1 MDTDTPHAPGNG
13 GSDAPAT
20 ILIIGGRLEALRKAR
35 ELGLRTV
42 FLQHKE
48 RLLPGQAET
57 ADVLLL
63 VDYLDWEVTRPIVRA
78 AHEAYGFTAVMTLV
92 EQATELAGRIND
104 MLGFDGT
111 SYEVA
116 RRFHDKL
123 RMREWLHSTGFESVG
138 CAEVSSAADVRD
150 FAGRYGFPVI
160 VKPLDGTASRGIA
173 VIHGP
178 EETDRAWAELTG
190 LRGRDD
196 LPMATF
202 YPVDRFIAEEY
213 IDGVEY
219 SVESFSFDGRHVVV
233 SITDKFHDGCVEMGH
248 ALPAILSD
256 EDESAIVDHVVGF
269 LTAMGLRH
277 GVGHTEIKLSSKG
290 PRIIEGHDR
299 VAGDRLLDF
308 MAVTHGFDIERYAS
322 GWPTRVLPALT
333 DRPRPVLGA
342 ATKWVNGEPGTVETV
357 EGVEELRAQEGV
369 FGVDVHV
376 RPGDVIEPMSDNF
389 GRHVQVLV
397 TADTTAAAIERIDT
411 LIGRVRVV
419 TRPAAG

>member
-1 MDTDTPHAPGNG
+1 MEKPD
-13 GSDAPAT
+13 T
-20 ILIIGGRLEALRKAR
+20 ILIIGGRLEAIQKAK
-35 ELGLRTV
+35 ELGLRVV

-48 RLLPGQAET
+48 RLLPGQAE
-57 ADVLLL
+57 AVDVLLL
-63 VDYLDWEVTRPIVRA
+63 VDYLDWNVTRPIVRA

-104 MLGFDGT
+104 MLGLGGT

-123 RMREWLHSTGFESVG
+123 RMREWLHRTGFESVG
-138 CAEVSSAADVRD
+138 CAEVKSAEEIRR
-150 FAGRYGFPVI
+150 FGEQHGFPVV
-160 VKPLDGTASRGIA
+160 VKPMDGTASRGIA
-173 VIHGP
+173 VVRGP
-178 EETDRAWAELTG
+178 EETEGAWAELTG
-190 LRGRDD
+190 LRGRGD

-219 SVESFSFDGRHVVV
+219 SVESFSFDGHHIVV

-248 ALPAILSD
+248 ALPAIL
-256 EDESAIVDHVVGF
+256 EDEKENTIVRHVTGF
-269 LTAMGLRH
+269 LTAMGLKD
-277 GVGHTEIKLSSKG
+277 GVGHTEVKLSAKG

-308 MAVTHGFDIERYAS
+308 MAVTHGFDMEKYAS
-322 GWPTRVLPALT
+322 GWPFRRLPALT
-333 DRPRPVLGA
+333 ERPVPTLGA
-342 ATKWVNGEPGTVETV
+342 ATKWVNGRPGIVEGV
-357 EGVEELRAQEGV
+357 EGVEELRSEAGV

-376 RPGDVIEPMSDNF
+376 RPGEEITAMTDNY

-397 TADTTAAAIERIDT
+397 TAETTAAAVERIDA
-411 LIGRVRVV
+411 LIDRVRVV
-419 TRPAAG
+419 TRPASS

>member
-1 MDTDTPHAPGNG
+1 MDTDTPSRTPDG
-13 GSDAPAT
+13 GDTPAT
-20 ILIIGGRLEALRKAR
+20 ILIIGGRLEALRKAK
-35 ELGLRTV
+35 ELGLRIV

-48 RLLPGQAET
+48 RLLPGQAEV

-63 VDYLDWEVTRPIVRA
+63 VDYLDWEVTRPLVRA

-138 CAEVSSAADVRD
+138 CAEVASADDVRD

-173 VIHGP
+173 VIDGP
-178 EETDRAWAELTG
+178 EEADEAWAELTG

-219 SVESFSFDGRHVVV
+219 SVESFSFDGRHIVV
-233 SITDKFHDGCVEMGH
+233 SITDKFADGCVEMGH
-248 ALPAILSD
+248 ALPAILSA
-256 EDESAIVDHVVGF
+256 EDETVIEDHVVGF
-269 LTAMGLRH
+269 LTAMGLKD
-277 GVGHTEIKLSSKG
+277 GVGHTEIRLSSKG

-333 DRPRPVLGA
+333 ARPEPVLGA
-342 ATKWVNGEPGTVETV
+342 ATKWVNGEPGIVEGV
-357 EGVEELRAQEGV
+357 EGVEELRAEPGV

-376 RPGDVIEPMSDNF
+376 APGDVIEPMSDNF

-397 TADTTAAAIERIDT
+397 TADTTAAAIERIDA